1 MADQNAQSRSSN
13 DEIDLGQLL
22 KMIGNGFNRLGIFIL
37 RVFLYLKKNALKLL
51 GLIILGVAISFLLS
65 TMVDK
70 KLKTETIVQP
80 NFDGEDYLY
89 DVIDEIQ
96 ANISSKD
103 SAFLKTTGLS
113 IDDVKGFKVEIQPI
127 VAKEEVKEE
136 VEQELQYLELL
147 QSFKDESFAIDIM
160 RSELTKKSIVP
171 HRITFTYTDSEKGKM
186 IVEKLLT
193 YINNNDYYQSLSSVF
208 RDNAQLRID
217 QNNKLIEQID
227 ELVNNYSKTLLQ
239 KEQAPTSVYM
249 ENESALNISSLLILK
264 NRMIKEIEEKK
275 LELSSQSQVISILNK
290 GKTQAVRKLFFNNTF
305 FLLPLG
311 LVVLFLIV
319 SFLGFMN
326 RRASMLKL

>member
-1 MADQNAQSRSSN
+1 MADQNAQGKSSN

-22 KMIGNGFNRLGIFIL
+22 KMISNGFNRLGIFFL

-103 SAFLKTTGLS
+103 SAFLKTISLS
-113 IDDVKGFKVEIQPI
+113 KDDVKGFKVEIQPI

-186 IVEKLLT
+186 IVEKLLA

-227 ELVNNYSKTLLQ
+227 DLVNNYTKTLLQ

-275 LELSSQSQVISILNK
+275 VELNSQSQVISILNM
-290 GKTQAVRKLFFNNTF
+290 GKTQAVRKPFFNNKF

-311 LVVLFLIV
+311 LIILFFIV

-326 RRASMLKL
+326 RRASTLKP

>member
-1 MADQNAQSRSSN
+1 MADQNAQSKSSN

-22 KMIGNGFNRLGIFIL
+22 KMIGNGFNRLGIFFL

-51 GLIILGVAISFLLS
+51 GLVILGVAISFLLS
-65 TMVDK
+65 TLVDK
-70 KLKTETIVQP
+70 KLKTEAIVQP

-103 SAFLKTTGLS
+103 SAFLKTVGVST
-113 IDDVKGFKVEIQPI
+113 DEVKGFKVEIQPI
-127 VAKEEVKEE
+127 IAEEEVKEE
-136 VEQELQYLELL
+136 VEQDLQYLELL

-171 HRITFTYTDSEKGKM
+171 HRITFTYTNSEKGIK
-186 IVEKLLT
+186 IVEKLLA
-193 YINNNDYYQSLSSVF
+193 YINDNDYYQSLSSVF

-217 QNNKLIEQID
+217 ENGKLIEQID
-227 ELVNNYSKTLLQ
+227 ELVNNYTKTLLQ

-249 ENESALNISSLLILK
+249 ENESALNISSLLVLK

-275 LELSSQSQVISILNK
+275 LELNSQSQVISILNM
-290 GKTQAVRKLFFNNTF
+290 GKSQAVRKPFFNNKF

-311 LVVLFLIV
+311 LVVLFFIV

-326 RRASMLKL
+326 RKASMLKP